1 MEALTVVV
9 VIIMVIGAL
18 MLGAVGIAA
27 LIFGWWFII
36 PLAGAAV
43 GGWLGFIF
51 GLGLVGIIGLFVA
64 GCRKS

>member
-1 MEALTVVV
+1 MDALTLVLM
-9 VIIMVIGAL
+9 IILGIGAL

-43 GGWLGFIF
+43 GGWIGFIF
-51 GLGLVGIIGLFVA
+51 GLGLVGIIGIFVL
-64 GCRKS
+64 GFKKS

>member
-9 VIIMVIGAL
+9 VIIMVVGAI

-51 GLGLVGIIGLFVA
+51 GLGLVGIIGLFVV